1 MSNHKDSLVKVLEY
15 LVNED
20 REKASDLL
28 HDVFVEKAKN
38 HWASLSESDE
48 SVEDDIQDE
57 DLDETYEVEEGINN
71 YDAEEDFLSD
81 IETAEDEI
89 EAEEVYGEDD
99 HEGEEE
105 MDMDGEEPEM
115 DMDMD
120 MDSGEE
126 DAAEPEEALANVE
139 DAIAELRAAFADM
152 MDDEPAMEESITE
165 AHETLDH
172 LYKLRISLEDAV
184 KNGGYYVDISNGVIQ
199 VDSDTA
205 KQFKYSQST
214 GEDELPI
221 FRDEATAEVVLSLL
235 SQDDDMDEAVEA
247 VEEGATMSAVSVT
260 HTAGDDGAKSPVGPG
275 DASMSPAKPVNI
287 SGGATEAG
295 GKAPAAKDMGVT
307 GPQEAGSPSAAP
319 APKRETTSSTG
330 PVRGMK

>member
-48 SVEDDIQDE
+48 SVEEDIQDE
-57 DLDETYEVEEGINN
+57 DLDETYEVEEGIDN
-71 YDAEEDFLSD
+71 YDAEEDFLGD

-99 HEGEEE
+99 DQEGEEE
-105 MDMDGEEPEM
+105 APEMDM

-126 DAAEPEEALANVE
+126 EAAEPEEALANVE
-139 DAIAELRAAFADM
+139 DAIAELRAAFADLM
-152 MDDEPAMEESITE
+152 GDEEAPAEEPEEMDMEMPMEASKDDDEE
-165 AHETLDH
+165 
-172 LYKLRISLEDAV
+172 
-184 KNGGYYVDISNGVIQ
+184 
-199 VDSDTA
+199 
-205 KQFKYSQST
+205 
-214 GEDELPI
+214 
-221 FRDEATAEVVLSLL
+221 
-235 SQDDDMDEAVEA
+235 VEA
-247 VEEGATMSAVSVT
+247 VEEGATMSAVSVS
-260 HTAGDDGAKSPVGPG
+260 HTDGSDNSKSPVGPG
-275 DASMSPAKPVNI
+275 DSSMSPSKPVDI
-287 SGGATEAG
+287 AGGTVEAG

-307 GPQEAGSPSAAP
+307 GPQEAGSPKPAP
-319 APKRETTSSTG
+319 APKRE
-330 PVRGMK
+330 MK

>member
-48 SVEDDIQDE
+48 SVEEDIQDE

-71 YDAEEDFLSD
+71 FDAEEDFLDD
-81 IETAEDEI
+81 IETAENEI

-99 HEGEEE
+99 DQEGEEE
-105 MDMDGEEPEM
+105 APEMGMDMEV
-115 DMDMD
+115 D
-120 MDSGEE
+120 MDSGEEE

-152 MDDEPAMEESITE
+152 MDDEPAEEPEMEEEVAFES
-165 AHETLDH
+165 D
-172 LYKLRISLEDAV
+172 
-184 KNGGYYVDISNGVIQ
+184 
-199 VDSDTA
+199 DSD
-205 KQFKYSQST
+205 
-214 GEDELPI
+214 DE
-221 FRDEATAEVVLSLL
+221 E
-235 SQDDDMDEAVEA
+235 VEA
-247 VEEGATMSAVSVT
+247 VEEGATMSAVSVS
-260 HTAGDDGAKSPVGPG
+260 HTDGSDNSKSPVGPG
-275 DASMSPAKPVNI
+275 DSSMSPSKPVDI
-287 SGGATEAG
+287 AGGTVEAG

-307 GPQEAGSPSAAP
+307 GPQEAGSPKPAP
-319 APKRETTSSTG
+319 APKRE
-330 PVRGMK
+330 MK

>member
-48 SVEDDIQDE
+48 SVEEDIQEE
-57 DLDETYEVEEGINN
+57 DLDETYDVEVEEGIDT

-81 IETAEDEI
+81 IETAENEI
-89 EAEEVYGEDD
+89 DAEEVGEDD
-99 HEGEEE
+99 
-105 MDMDGEEPEM
+105 EPEM
-115 DMDMD
+115 DMDME
-120 MDSGEE
+120 MPAGEE
-126 DAAEPEEALANVE
+126 EGEGDDDAAEPEEALANVE

-152 MDDEPAMEESITE
+152 MDDEEAEEEPEMEEAAFESE
-165 AHETLDH
+165 E
-172 LYKLRISLEDAV
+172 
-184 KNGGYYVDISNGVIQ
+184 
-199 VDSDTA
+199 SD
-205 KQFKYSQST
+205 
-214 GEDELPI
+214 DE
-221 FRDEATAEVVLSLL
+221 
-235 SQDDDMDEAVEA
+235 VES
-247 VEEGATMSAVSVT
+247 VEEGATMTAVNVS
-260 HTAGDDGAKSPVGPG
+260 HSAGDDGAHSPVGPG
-275 DASMSPAKPVNI
+275 DSSMSDAKPVDI
-287 SGGATEAG
+287 AGGSAEAG

-330 PVRGMK
+330 PVRAMK